1 MNCIELVWLQ
11 ESYAREHTELCS
23 VSLSVVALDRKV
35 FCGIVLLGLWTALGL
50 VWLYEYCAKED
61 TVYV

>member
-1 MNCIELVWLQ
+1 VDSTVLLWLYQHFARKVAMNCIELVWLQ

-35 FCGIVLLGLWTALGL
+35 FCGIVLLGL
-50 VWLYEYCAKED
+50 
-61 TVYV
+61 